1 LFIQKAGRHDHAAL
15 RVSASTTTFLQI
27 SLQLISLAL
36 TRRQKGMFSPLLQ
49 GLPPIPDSG
58 DMDLTRILIN
68 MMLAIA
74 WAVVAGISFAIVI
87 PLGIRLFN
95 ALTPGLDEIEE
106 LKKGNM
112 AVALV
117 FATFIISLTAI
128 IVAILI
134 K

>member
-1 LFIQKAGRHDHAAL
+1 
-15 RVSASTTTFLQI
+15 
-27 SLQLISLAL
+27 
-36 TRRQKGMFSPLLQ
+36 MFSPLLQ

-58 DMDLTRILIN
+58 NIDIVRVLIN
-68 MMLAIA
+68 MAFAVA
-74 WAVVAGISFAIVI
+74 WTIVAGISFAVVI
-87 PLGIRLFN
+87 SMGMRLFN

-117 FATFIISLTAI
+117 FAVFMICLTAI
-128 IVAILI
+128 VVAILI

>member
-1 LFIQKAGRHDHAAL
+1 
-15 RVSASTTTFLQI
+15 
-27 SLQLISLAL
+27 
-36 TRRQKGMFSPLLQ
+36 MFSPLLQ

-68 MMLAIA
+68 MVLAIA

-128 IVAILI
+128 VVAILI

>member
-1 LFIQKAGRHDHAAL
+1 
-15 RVSASTTTFLQI
+15 
-27 SLQLISLAL
+27 
-36 TRRQKGMFSPLLQ
+36 MFSPLLQ

-58 DMDLTRILIN
+58 DVNLTRILIN
-68 MMLAIA
+68 MALAIV

-87 PLGIRLFN
+87 PIGIRLFN

-106 LKKGNM
+106 LKKGNL

-128 IVAILI
+128 VVAILI

>member
-1 LFIQKAGRHDHAAL
+1 
-15 RVSASTTTFLQI
+15 
-27 SLQLISLAL
+27 
-36 TRRQKGMFSPLLQ
+36 MFSPLFQ

-58 DMDLTRILIN
+58 DVDLIRILIN
-68 MMLAIA
+68 MALAVA

-87 PLGIRLFN
+87 PIGMRLFN

-106 LKKGNM
+106 LKNGNM

-128 IVAILI
+128 IVAILL